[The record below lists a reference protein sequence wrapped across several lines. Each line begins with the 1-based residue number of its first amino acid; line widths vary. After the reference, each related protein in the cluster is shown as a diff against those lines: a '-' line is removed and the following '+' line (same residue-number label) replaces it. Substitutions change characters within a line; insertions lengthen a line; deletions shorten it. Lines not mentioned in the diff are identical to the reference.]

1 MSDGGLDI
9 GKMLKNI
16 ITYIH
21 INVYKS
27 AKYLRDEDMN

>member
-9 GKMLKNI
+9 GKMLNNI
-16 ITYIH
+16 ITLL